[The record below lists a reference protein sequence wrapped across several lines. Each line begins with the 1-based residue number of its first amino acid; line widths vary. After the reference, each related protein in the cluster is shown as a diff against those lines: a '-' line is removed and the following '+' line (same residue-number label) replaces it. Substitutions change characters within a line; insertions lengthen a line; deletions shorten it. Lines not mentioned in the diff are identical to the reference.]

1 MSISEDPTLTALES
15 FLSQHPAIKYATP
28 TSPNYASLRATYN
41 LDNISS
47 PLAIVRP
54 QNAEDVAAIVKY
66 ATSQGINFVVR
77 SGGGN
82 LFGKSQVQGAITIDM
97 RDINFV
103 EVEQHKTSAKVG
115 GGVLMGDLG
124 TALDKEGLA
133 TAVGT
138 IPFVGFIG
146 WAVYG
151 GKNDIPWS
159 SSSSPKHTF
168 SMLRTYFKPHSA
180 TLSKS

>member
-1 MSISEDPTLTALES
+1 MFISEDPTLTALES
-15 FLSQHPAIKYATP
+15 FLSKHPAIKYATP
-28 TSPNYASLRATYN
+28 TSPNYASLRAIYN

-54 QNAEDVAAIVKY
+54 QNAENVAAIVKY

-82 LFGKSQVQGAITIDM
+82 VFGKSQVQGAITIDM

-115 GGVLMGDLG
+115 GGVLMGDLS

-138 IPFVGFIG
+138 SHLLDSSVGQCTEVRKIL
-146 WAVYG
+146 
-151 GKNDIPWS
+151 PS
-159 SSSSPKHTF
+159 SFQPKHF
-168 SMLRTYFKPHSA
+168 LRLGACFKTHVT
-180 TLSKS
+180 TLSNS

>member
-1 MSISEDPTLTALES
+1 MFISEDPTLTALES
-15 FLSQHPAIKYATP
+15 FLSKHPAIKYATP
-28 TSPNYASLRATYN
+28 TSPNYASLRAIYN

-54 QNAEDVAAIVKY
+54 QNAENVAAIVKY

-82 LFGKSQVQGAITIDM
+82 VFGKSQVQGAITIDM

-115 GGVLMGDLG
+115 GGVLMGDLS

-151 GKNDIPWS
+151 GKKDIPWS
-159 SSSSPKHTF
+159 SSPKHPF
-168 SMLRTYFKPHSA
+168 SILRTKFKTHLT